1 MLYIFRV
8 VFFDFKNLVC
18 VCVCVCV
25 AERTAL
31 SAAGQSL
38 SQEDY
43 PIH

>member
-8 VFFDFKNLVC
+8 VFFDFKNL